1 MSKKGLVSG
10 VIGLIIKSG
19 VDEDA
24 DFVINMDVAMN
35 WRRLRVVSASRKEEE
50 ERSWIL
56 ILFDFI

>member
-1 MSKKGLVSG
+1 MLKKGLVSG

-19 VDEDA
+19 VDKDA
-24 DFVINMDVAMN
+24 DFVINMDVATN